1 MTKASLRLFFCT
13 AFCSFILDTQAQI
26 SSSERD
32 GTTGVVTSA
41 VPFLRISPDAR
52 AGAMGDVGIATAP
65 DANASFWNLSK
76 VHFSKQKTE
85 IGVTYTPW
93 LKDLGLNDVYLATLG
108 AYHKLDDEQA
118 LAASIR
124 YFSLGNIQFTD
135 FAGNNLNESRPRE
148 VAFDF
153 GYTRKL
159 NSKLAVGVALRYIN
173 SQLANGAVNGVSY
186 RAGNAI
192 SGDIS
197 VFRNGA
203 DETGKGFSWGVV
215 LSNLGSRISYTNDA
229 ANKDFIPANL
239 GIGFAYTT
247 VFDETSKLTFG
258 LDINKLLVPT
268 FPVFRGDSADYIAK
282 VNDYRNQSVVASW
295 FNSFNDGGNF
305 TNELKEFQLSFGAEF
320 VYQNQFALR
329 AGYFYE
335 DKDKGNRKYF
345 TAGAGLKYNVIGIN
359 FSYIVPSGSGITR
372 NPLSNTLRF
381 GLTFDLSGDGNKN

>member
-1 MTKASLRLFFCT
+1 MTKASLNLLCIAFF
-13 AFCSFILDTQAQI
+13 AGSIIQLNAQTVQEPTNG
-26 SSSERD
+26 S
-32 GTTGVVTSA
+32 GVVTSA

-76 VHFSKQKTE
+76 VHFTKHRTE

-108 AYHKLDDEQA
+108 AYHKLDEEQA

-124 YFSLGNIQFTD
+124 YFSLGSIQFTD

-148 VAFDF
+148 VAIDF

-159 NSKLAVGVALRYIN
+159 NNKLALGVALRYIN
-173 SQLANGAVNGVSY
+173 SQLANGAVGGVTY

-197 VFRNGA
+197 IFRNGA

-229 ANKDFIPANL
+229 ANRDFIPANL
-239 GIGFAYTT
+239 GVGFAYTT
-247 VFDETSKLTFG
+247 VFDETSKLTLG

-268 FPVFRGDSADYIAK
+268 PPALTGDSQVDAA
-282 VNDYRNQSVVASW
+282 NLAEYRNQSVVSSW
-295 FNSFNDGGNF
+295 FKSFSDGGGF
-305 TNELKEFQLSFGAEF
+305 SNELKEFQFSVGAEF
-320 VYQNQFALR
+320 VYQDQFALR